1 MSDIGYIIN
10 NLNTCLLSKL
20 EHEPPS
26 AWQCLSVSSY
36 RLNYK
41 SLKNRCHSCIYFDLS
56 LCLWLTV
63 CLVILVGRK
72 KSHSH
77 HFWVVLYQLIVP
89 GPFSCSAVDQSL
101 LIFLFLPLLPGS
113 HSQQTQAHSGCSSL
127 CEEELVTG
135 SCLLRGP
142 DWDWLRFWA
151 PTVQL
156 VFPSVGGR
164 EVCRTFKWC
173 N

>member
-1 MSDIGYIIN
+1 MSEIGYIIN

-26 AWQCLSVSSY
+26 AWQCLSVSSF

-41 SLKNRCHSCIYFDLS
+41 SLKNRCHSSIYFDLS

-77 HFWVVLYQLIVP
+77 HFWVVFYQLIVP

-113 HSQQTQAHSGCSSL
+113 HSQQTRAHLKWLLLPFWRGTLHRFLFLTWTRLKWAEVLSAHHCT
-127 CEEELVTG
+127 TG
-135 SCLLRGP
+135 VP
-142 DWDWLRFWA
+142 
-151 PTVQL
+151 
-156 VFPSVGGR
+156 
-164 EVCRTFKWC
+164 
-173 N
+173 

>member
-1 MSDIGYIIN
+1 M
-10 NLNTCLLSKL
+10 
-20 EHEPPS
+20 
-26 AWQCLSVSSY
+26 
-36 RLNYK
+36 
-41 SLKNRCHSCIYFDLS
+41 
-56 LCLWLTV
+56 
-63 CLVILVGRK
+63 
-72 KSHSH
+72 
-77 HFWVVLYQLIVP
+77 LYQLIVP

-164 EVCRTFKWC
+164 APHFQVVQLTGNFFFFFHCGIFCKFWYLSQFFLYCEGKKQKREHWIRFKDYL
-173 N
+173 NENEIMRIFFMASFERVFVGL